1 MFIAFTLIWAV
12 LTAPAVSDANS
23 VMEKHRQATSVQD
36 LTGQLTY
43 TNISKSGRKQTRT
56 LEQHI
61 LRTQKGEYT
70 YNLLLEFISPQDVA
84 GTSTLTLQ
92 HERKDDEQWLYLP
105 ALRMSKRISP
115 SKKSDRFMGT
125 EITYEDLSG
134 YLSEPLDDYQYSL
147 LGEETINGRTA
158 YKVEALPKQG
168 IRTQYGKRQL
178 WIDKATHLMAK
189 TLFYDHKSE
198 LLKTY
203 EATEIRP
210 VGSGEHYRAHQIKM
224 ENVQTGNTTMVK
236 YEDFVIN
243 EGVDAAMFST
253 TWMETR

>member
-12 LTAPAVSDANS
+12 LTAPSFNDATS
-23 VMEKHRQATSVQD
+23 VMEKHRQATAVQD

-56 LEQHI
+56 LRQHI
-61 LRTQKGEYT
+61 LRTDKGDYT
-70 YNLLLEFISPQDVA
+70 YNLLLEFTDPQDVA
-84 GTSTLTLQ
+84 GTATLTVQ

-134 YLSEPLDDYQYSL
+134 HLSEPLEDYRYTL
-147 LGEETINGRTA
+147 LGEAAPNGRPA
-158 YKVEALPKQG
+158 YKIEALPREG
-168 IRTQYGKRQL
+168 LRTQYGKRLL
-178 WIDKATHLMAK
+178 WIDKATHLMVQ
-189 TLFYDHKSE
+189 TRFYDRKGEH
-198 LLKTY
+198 LKTY
-203 EATEIRP
+203 TATNIRP
-210 VGSGEHYRAHQIKM
+210 VGSSGHYRAHRITM
-224 ENVQTGNTTMVK
+224 ENVQTGNTTKVQ
-236 YEDFVIN
+236 YSGFAIN
-243 EGVDAAMFST
+243 EGVDAALFST

>member
-1 MFIAFTLIWAV
+1 MIIAFTLLWAV
-12 LTAPAVSDANS
+12 LTAPAVTDGTST
-23 VMEKHRQATSVQD
+23 MEKHRQATAVQD

-56 LEQHI
+56 LRQHI
-61 LRTQKGEYT
+61 LRTDEGEYT

-92 HERKDDEQWLYLP
+92 HEQKDDEQWLYLP

-134 YLSEPLDDYQYSL
+134 YLSEPIDDYKYTL
-147 LGEETINGRTA
+147 MVEEAVNGRPA
-158 YKVEALPKQG
+158 YKLEALPRQG
-168 IRTQYGKRQL
+168 VRTQYGKRHL

-189 TLFYDHKSE
+189 TLFYDHKGK

-203 EATEIRP
+203 QATDIRP
-210 VGSGEHYRAHQIKM
+210 IGSGGHYRAHQIKM
-224 ENVQTGNTTMVK
+224 ENVQTGNTTVVQYK
-236 YEDFVIN
+236 DFAIN
-243 EGVDAAMFST
+243 EGVEAAIFST

>member
-1 MFIAFTLIWAV
+1 MILAFTLIWAV
-12 LTAPAVSDANS
+12 LAAPAFTDAAS

-36 LTGQLTY
+36 LSGQLTY

-56 LEQHI
+56 LQQHI
-61 LRTQKGEYT
+61 LRTEEGAYT

-84 GTSTLTLQ
+84 GTSTLTVQ
-92 HERKDDEQWLYLP
+92 HEGKDDEQWLYLP

-134 YLSEPLDDYQYSL
+134 YLSEPLDDYKYTL
-147 LGEETINGRTA
+147 LGEETVNGRPA
-158 YKVEALPKQG
+158 HKIEAIPKQG
-168 IRTQYGKRQL
+168 LRTQYGKRQL
-178 WIDKATHLMAK
+178 WIDKATHLMAQTRFFDQK
-189 TLFYDHKSE
+189 GE

-210 VGSGEHYRAHQIKM
+210 IGTSGHYRAHRIKM
-224 ENVQTGNTTMVK
+224 ENIQTGNTTVVQ
-236 YEDFVIN
+236 YSGFAIN

>member
-1 MFIAFTLIWAV
+1 MILAFTLFWAV
-12 LTAPAVSDANS
+12 LIAPIVNDGAS
-23 VMEKHRQATSVQD
+23 VMEKHRQATAVQD

-56 LEQHI
+56 LQQHI
-61 LRTQKGEYT
+61 LRTDEGDHT

-84 GTSTLTLQ
+84 GTSTLTVQ
-92 HERKDDEQWLYLP
+92 HEQKDDEQWLYLP

-134 YLSEPLDDYQYSL
+134 YLSEPLGDYQYTL
-147 LGEETINGRTA
+147 LGEEAVNRRA
-158 YKVEALPKQG
+158 AFKVEALPKKG
-168 IRTQYGKRQL
+168 IRTQYGKRVL
-178 WIDKATHLMAK
+178 WIDKATHLMVK
-189 TLFYDHKSE
+189 TLFYDHKGE

-203 EATEIRP
+203 DATEIHPIGTSR
-210 VGSGEHYRAHQIKM
+210 HYRAHQIKM
-224 ENVQTGNTTMVK
+224 ENVQTGNTTVVQ
-236 YEDFVIN
+236 YTGFAID